1 MKSYLIT
8 QNICLLTSITCLGF
22 PYILAGY
29 WPIVLFFLA
38 MVAFWI
44 IMKKRSVFWSAS
56 ISLIVFVLLAAVG
69 VLANLSTLLMVIAS
83 TAALAW
89 WDLTHFGQS
98 IVIDQPF
105 ETRPLLER
113 THLQSLV
120 LAISTGLILAF
131 VSAYLNLQI
140 SFVGMVLLVVFTIGC
155 LTYAV
160 RSLVKTNI

>member
-1 MKSYLIT
+1 MTLKNRSD
-8 QNICLLTSITCLGF
+8 
-22 PYILAGY
+22 
-29 WPIVLFFLA
+29 
-38 MVAFWI
+38 FWL
-44 IMKKRSVFWSAS
+44 AS
-56 ISLIVFVLLAAVG
+56 ILLIMFLLAAVG
-69 VLANLSTLLMVIAS
+69 MMANLSTPLMIIAS

-120 LAISTGLILAF
+120 LAISAGLILAF
-131 VSAYLNLQI
+131 VSAYLDLQI

-160 RSLVKTNI
+160 DRTS